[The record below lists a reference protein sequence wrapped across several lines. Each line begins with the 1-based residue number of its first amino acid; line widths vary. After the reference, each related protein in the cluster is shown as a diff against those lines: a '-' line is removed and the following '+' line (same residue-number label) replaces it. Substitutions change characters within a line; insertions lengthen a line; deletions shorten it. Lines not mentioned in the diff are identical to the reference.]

1 MDFHSYKITKKEKM
15 KKAVI
20 ILTLLFFIVSGR
32 CQNVG
37 IGTATPA
44 ASAQLDVTSTTKGF
58 LPPRMTAAQRAA
70 IASPAEGL
78 LVFQTNGAKGYYY
91 FINGAWT
98 SLQEEKIYPGVN
110 ICSQKWMEK
119 NLDVTAYRN
128 GDTIPY
134 VTDPAVWAALTTGA
148 WCYYNNDP
156 STNAIYGKL
165 YNWYAVADSRGLAP
179 AGWHV
184 STDAEWTTLVTCL
197 GGTSVAGSKL
207 KVSGTRTWA
216 SPNSDADNSSGWAGL
231 PGGNRADQGFFDGDG
246 FSGLWWSASSATT
259 TTAWSRFLLYSNGS
273 VGRSNDMKQYGFS
286 VR

>member
-1 MDFHSYKITKKEKM
+1 M

-20 ILTLLFFIVSGR
+20 ILTYLSFAVSGW

-44 ASAQLDVTSTTKGF
+44 ASAQLDVSSTTKGF
-58 LPPRMTAAQRAA
+58 LPPRMTAAQRTA

-78 LVFQTNGAKGYYY
+78 LVFQTNGSKGYYY

-98 SLQEEKIYPGVN
+98 SLQEEKNYPGVT
-110 ICSQKWMEK
+110 ICGQKWMEK
-119 NLDVTAYRN
+119 NLDVTTYRN

-134 VTDPAVWAALTTGA
+134 VTDQTAWAALTTGA

-156 STNAIYGKL
+156 STNAVYGKL

-197 GGTSVAGSKL
+197 GGASVAGSKL

-216 SPNSDADNSSGWAGL
+216 SPNSDADNSSGWAGQ
-231 PGGNRADQGFFDGDG
+231 PGGNRADQGFFTDDLY
-246 FSGLWWSASSATT
+246 SGLWWSTTSANA
-259 TTAWSRFLLYSNGS
+259 TTAWYRYLLYSNGS
-273 VGRSNDMKQYGFS
+273 VGRDISLKPYGFS
-286 VR
+286 VRCVKD